1 MLINSNEYLATIEAI
16 KRDIRAAQYM
26 ATISV
31 NKELLLLYHS
41 IGLVINEHKAWG
53 NKFVENL
60 AADIKI
66 AFPDATGYSSRN
78 LKYMSKF
85 ALRFPDKEIV
95 QASLA
100 QFTWYHHIALM
111 DKVKSADEH
120 IGL

>member
-100 QFTWYHHIALM
+100 QFIWYHHIALM